1 MNLKVRTGPDPR
13 SLSTARTS
21 GSDGFTYPS
30 GPLGTKPRPPSAGP
44 EFRPGPEFRSGPE
57 FRAGSELRADPVRGP
72 DSEEPDP
79 EQPDRSP
86 APAAAI
92 EALSRVRRVY
102 VFMSE

>member
-1 MNLKVRTGPDPR
+1 M
-13 SLSTARTS
+13 
-21 GSDGFTYPS
+21 
-30 GPLGTKPRPPSAGP
+30 
-44 EFRPGPEFRSGPE
+44 
-57 FRAGSELRADPVRGP
+57 RGP
-72 DSEEPDP
+72 GSEEPDP

>member
-1 MNLKVRTGPDPR
+1 MNLNVRTGPEPR
-13 SLSTARTS
+13 SLSAARTS
-21 GSDGFTYPS
+21 GSDGFTYPL

-44 EFRPGPEFRSGPE
+44 AFRPG
-57 FRAGSELRADPVRGP
+57 SERRADPVRGP
-72 DSEEPDP
+72 GSEEPDP